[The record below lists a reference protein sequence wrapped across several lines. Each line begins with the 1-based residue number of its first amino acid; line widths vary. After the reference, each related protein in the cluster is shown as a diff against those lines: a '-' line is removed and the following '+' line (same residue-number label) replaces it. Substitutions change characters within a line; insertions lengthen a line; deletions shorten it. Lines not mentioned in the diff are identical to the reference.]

1 MTDTPSPR
9 TDRAE
14 PDEPRSSCSREPKGQ
29 AKAKRTCIYS
39 WRKAAKSAQPTFGSI
54 IQRQLSEPVCAAA
67 ARFAA

>member
-39 WRKAAKSAQPTFGSI
+39 WRKAAKSAQPTFG
-54 IQRQLSEPVCAAA
+54 
-67 ARFAA
+67 

>member
-39 WRKAAKSAQPTFGSI
+39 WRKAAKSALCDFMRS
-54 IQRQLSEPVCAAA
+54 AANGGFHKR
-67 ARFAA
+67 RFVKRM